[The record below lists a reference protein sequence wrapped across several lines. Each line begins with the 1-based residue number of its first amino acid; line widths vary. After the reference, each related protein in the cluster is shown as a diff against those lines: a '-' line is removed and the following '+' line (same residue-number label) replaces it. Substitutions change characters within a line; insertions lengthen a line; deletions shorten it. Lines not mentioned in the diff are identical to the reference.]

1 MKNASSHGRARTHT
15 TSTLLWQPFYT
26 TNTEVLYV
34 YLKHPQSLPSS
45 HHSVWCHA
53 ISICS
58 ESSPP
63 PRWRCPAPGFKE
75 GVPLG
80 GVRLTAA
87 EETRRTLLLLLLVFE
102 GSAHGV
108 LRVNLEASWAAWHAL
123 FNCEQ
128 GEGQNKCVCLC
139 VPVSVSV
146 SVSVCVHKCT
156 HVSKRL
162 CMQVCKCASH
172 VCDGINPSTDC
183 EEVRK
188 RVFKSVYVYVCVILC
203 SKQSIL

>member
-1 MKNASSHGRARTHT
+1 MSTSNTLKVSPPLTTLFGVTPSAFVVRA
-15 TSTLLWQPFYT
+15 P
-26 TNTEVLYV
+26 
-34 YLKHPQSLPSS
+34 
-45 HHSVWCHA
+45 
-53 ISICS
+53 
-58 ESSPP
+58 PP